1 VKPKTAAVRG
11 PSKHTMKNHGY
22 SESDREGMR
31 LNYLRGY
38 HNAMTECARTHPGMD
53 THPDCPKCKPHRPA
67 YPRRRKKSESESEY
81 ETESES
87 EIEIKRAKR
96 KSNKGESKKGKSN
109 DYLVDQFVTPADQY
123 VTAEV
128 TEGPDGEV
136 IETHTTWQPYMTH
149 TYHNGY
155 GCEQNKLMVP
165 ASFSQVI
172 PPGHTGGSDV
182 YFRSGNAISN
192 HNEAN
197 YNGANH
203 NEANYNGA
211 NHNEANY
218 NGANHNVANYNGAN
232 HNVANYN
239 GANHNV
245 ANYNGANHNVAE
257 WAGHRT
263 GMSQNSVALQN
274 SASSM
279 EHQKARIVS
288 SQIQSSAVKPISSTV
303 VKDSSSAYQL
313 AANQIPVNQ
322 WNSQYSTGQIQSS
335 AVRPIN
341 STLVSSNKYLT
352 GHTAST
358 NHYGSSHLS
367 GNNLKVMKNSMV
379 NPINTSQ
386 LDSSSG
392 NHQSQIVRHNY
403 ATNYLNTVNATGLD
417 SSSRIYQSQVGPAN
431 YSQNYL
437 NTVNAA
443 GLDSSSR
450 IYQSQVGPA
459 NYTQSYLNM
468 QNQAKNA
475 EPGLGKGSF
484 FKSSVGNHGCNYGHV
499 QSRGNF
505 FICNETLVG
514 GNAVSHFGIPA
525 EHGVHWD

>member
-1 VKPKTAAVRG
+1 
-11 PSKHTMKNHGY
+11 MKNHGY

-67 YPRRRKKSESESEY
+67 YSRRRKKSESESEY
-81 ETESES
+81 ETESEI

-109 DYLVDQFVTPADQY
+109 DYVVDKFVTPADQY

-128 TEGPDGEV
+128 TEGLDGEV
-136 IETHTTWQPYMTH
+136 IETHTTWQPYMTQ

-155 GCEQNKLMVP
+155 GCEQNQLMVP

-182 YFRSGNAISN
+182 YFRSGNAISNHNVANYTGANHNEANYNGAN

-218 NGANHNVANYNGAN
+218 NGANHNVA
-232 HNVANYN
+232 
-239 GANHNV
+239 
-245 ANYNGANHNVAE
+245 E

-263 GMSQNSVALQN
+263 GMSQNSVPVKN
-274 SASSM
+274 VASSM

-322 WNSQYSTGQIQSS
+322 WNSQHSTG
-335 AVRPIN
+335 
-341 STLVSSNKYLT
+341 
-352 GHTAST
+352 
-358 NHYGSSHLS
+358 
-367 GNNLKVMKNSMV
+367 
-379 NPINTSQ
+379 
-386 LDSSSG
+386 
-392 NHQSQIVRHNY
+392 
-403 ATNYLNTVNATGLD
+403 
-417 SSSRIYQSQVGPAN
+417 
-431 YSQNYL
+431 
-437 NTVNAA
+437 
-443 GLDSSSR
+443 
-450 IYQSQVGPA
+450 
-459 NYTQSYLNM
+459 
-468 QNQAKNA
+468 
-475 EPGLGKGSF
+475 
-484 FKSSVGNHGCNYGHV
+484 
-499 QSRGNF
+499 
-505 FICNETLVG
+505 
-514 GNAVSHFGIPA
+514 
-525 EHGVHWD
+525 